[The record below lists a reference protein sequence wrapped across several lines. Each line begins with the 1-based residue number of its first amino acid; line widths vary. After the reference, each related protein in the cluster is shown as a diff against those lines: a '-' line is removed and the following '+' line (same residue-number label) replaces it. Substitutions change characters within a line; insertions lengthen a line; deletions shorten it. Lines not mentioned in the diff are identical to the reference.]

1 MKTNYFAKFLLEM
14 ALVFCLFFAFENSF
28 AQNRTAQIRQE
39 MAKIRQTTNWDN
51 PAEAKKAQEK
61 IKVLMKE
68 LMGETS
74 KNNPQFGGSS
84 SPNSSTEGDSDNKDG
99 QKMQEMTE
107 AMNQHKMQVYE
118 QIMEAAAAGE
128 GADILLAE
136 QQREAIVKAYEQDDD
151 KSIKNADYLSNM
163 TYLYLDLSMPGID
176 LVIDSMENF
185 QNIKVLIITSKDIPS
200 YTDIAT
206 ILRNASKFPLEE
218 LYIINLKVFFAN
230 LPSEIYQ
237 FQNLK
242 ILELFQNNIKTVPND
257 ISKFSKLET
266 LMIDMNPI
274 QSIDSQVNKLS
285 HLKELGI
292 TKTQIPQSEVDAI
305 KKSKPNLKITYP

>member
-1 MKTNYFAKFLLEM
+1 MKTNYFAKILLKI

-68 LMGETS
+68 LMGENS

-84 SPNSSTEGDSDNKDG
+84 PNSSTESDSENKDG

-107 AMNQHKMQVYE
+107 EMNQHKMRVYE
-118 QIMEAAAAGE
+118 QIMEAAAGGE

-136 QQREAIVKAYEQDDD
+136 QQRDAIVKAYEQDDD
-151 KSIKNADYLSNM
+151 KSIKNADYLSDM

-176 LVIDSMENF
+176 LVIDNMENF
-185 QNIKVLIITSKDIPS
+185 QNIKVLIITSKNIPS
-200 YTDIAT
+200 YTDVAK

-218 LYIINLKVFFAN
+218 LYIINLKVFFGN
-230 LPSEIYQ
+230 LPSEIYT
-237 FQNLK
+237 FKNLK
-242 ILELFQNNIKTVPND
+242 ILELFQNNIKSIPND
-257 ISKFSKLET
+257 VSKLSKLET

-274 QSIDSQVNKLS
+274 QTIDLQVNKLS
-285 HLKELGI
+285 NLKELGI
-292 TKTQIPQSEVDAI
+292 AKTQILQSEVDAI